1 MFEVTNAW
9 KSAFPDA
16 HVGVVVLRNV
26 TNPAQHPELEQRKAE
41 LEEQL
46 RAQFSGQDRLALSTH
61 PILRAYNNYYRRFKK
76 TYHVQLQLESIAWKG
91 KSIPSVSSLVEAM
104 FMAEVKNLLLT
115 AGHDLD
121 TLELPLVLDISKGDE
136 RYTLMRGEE
145 QALKA
150 GDMFISDQNGVISSI
165 IYGPDRRTQIKAE
178 TRNVVFTVYAPDGI
192 SEPIVQKH
200 LEDIRDYIRIFAPQA
215 QVESLQVLGSL

>member
-61 PILRAYNNYYRRFKK
+61 PILRAYNNYYRRF
-76 TYHVQLQLESIAWKG
+76 
-91 KSIPSVSSLVEAM
+91 M
-104 FMAEVKNLLLT
+104 KNLLLT

-200 LEDIRDYIRIFAPQA
+200 LEDIRDYIRMFAPQA